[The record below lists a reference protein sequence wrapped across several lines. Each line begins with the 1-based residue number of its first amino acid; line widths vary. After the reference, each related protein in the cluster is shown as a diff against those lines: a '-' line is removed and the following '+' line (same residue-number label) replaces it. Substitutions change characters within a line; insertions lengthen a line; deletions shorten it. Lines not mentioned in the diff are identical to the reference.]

1 MTVNTL
7 FLIYSIYN
15 ILLGA
20 SFIFIPTVVM
30 QGAGITP
37 TPDLV
42 VTQQIWGAGL
52 VGIGVLAYKAKMV
65 NDSSNFSALVL
76 GFVLTC
82 ALVVVVTIY
91 HLLQGISGLPVYM
104 NLAVNTLIGF
114 GLFIKSRS

>member
-1 MTVNTL
+1 MTVSTL
-7 FLIYSIYN
+7 FFIYSVYN

-20 SFIFIPTVVM
+20 SFIFVPTVVM

-65 NDSSNFSALVL
+65 SDSNNFSALVL

-82 ALVVVVTIY
+82 TLVVVVTIY
-91 HLLQGISGLPVYM
+91 HLVQGISGPPVYM
-104 NLAVNTLIGF
+104 NLAVNALIGI
-114 GLFIKSRS
+114 GLFMKSRS